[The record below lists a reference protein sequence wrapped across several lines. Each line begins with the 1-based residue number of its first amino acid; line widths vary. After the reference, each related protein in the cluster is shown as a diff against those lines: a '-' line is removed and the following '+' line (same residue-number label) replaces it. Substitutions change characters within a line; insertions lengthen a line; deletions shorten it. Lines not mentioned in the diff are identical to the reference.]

1 MRIEEPGQ
9 LYCNQQ
15 RPMEAR
21 ASPAGITIS
30 LAASGF
36 LPESAVEHT
45 DELVGRG
52 ASGLVRKGTMQ
63 PKGGGARL
71 PVAIKELAPGST
83 EREEVAFMREF
94 ELGFAASQHCP
105 GACRLYGCVH
115 RGDALCLV
123 MKYYPSSLMAQLE
136 ARRDPADDSRRLPMP
151 CPLRRCC
158 PSACR
163 SRLRWPSS
171 TRSRSWFAT

>member
-52 ASGLVRKGTMQ
+52 ASGLVRKGTVQ

-71 PVAIKELAPGST
+71 PVAIKELVPGST

-94 ELGFAASQHCP
+94 ELGFNSLPRSTVLVPAVCMAACT
-105 GACRLYGCVH
+105 A
-115 RGDALCLV
+115 AT
-123 MKYYPSSLMAQLE
+123 
-136 ARRDPADDSRRLPMP
+136 
-151 CPLRRCC
+151 RC
-158 PSACR
+158 A
-163 SRLRWPSS
+163 
-171 TRSRSWFAT
+171 